1 MLTGVDQ
8 IPPRPDGLYIGK
20 RFSKKVMFTEESI
33 RTFAALAGDTNPLHY
48 DRAAAAS
55 SPFGRIIAS
64 GTQTISMML
73 AAVPDYLSTG
83 QPNLGLE
90 ASVRMRRPVRA
101 GDSAMIEWE
110 ITDIA
115 SVAKLK
121 GWIVTTTG
129 RLVREDNIVAL
140 TAISKTL
147 VYWPGSGA

>member
-8 IPPRPDGLYIGK
+8 IPPTPAYLYIGK
-20 RFSKKVMFTEESI
+20 RFSKKVTFTEDSI
-33 RTFAALAGDTNPLHY
+33 RAFAALAGDTNPLHY

-73 AAVPDYLSTG
+73 AVVPDFLSTN

-90 ASVRMRRPVRA
+90 ASVRMLRPVRA
-101 GDSAMIEWE
+101 GDSAVIEWE
-110 ITDIA
+110 ITNVA

-121 GWIVTTTG
+121 GWIVTTAG
-129 RLVREDNIVAL
+129 RLVREDDVVAL
-140 TAISKTL
+140 TAVSKTL
-147 VYWPGSGA
+147 IYWPGSGA